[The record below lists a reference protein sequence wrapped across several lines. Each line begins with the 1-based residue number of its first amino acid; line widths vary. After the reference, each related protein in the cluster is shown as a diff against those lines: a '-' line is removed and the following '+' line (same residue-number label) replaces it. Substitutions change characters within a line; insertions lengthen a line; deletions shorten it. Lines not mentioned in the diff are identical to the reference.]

1 MPSIEWTDAEQSGG
15 GSGLPMKVK
24 VDGETGG
31 AWLLYDSG
39 AYGPAF
45 AWMPNGEGV
54 LNFAVLMGA
63 VTHTVTIDQTA
74 FDELTDDTKYS
85 YFQIVHGKP

>member
-1 MPSIEWTDAEQSGG
+1 MPAVEWTTAEQTGG

-31 AWLLYDSG
+31 AWLLYASN
-39 AYGPAF
+39 YGPAF
-45 AWMPNGEGV
+45 AWMPNSEGV
-54 LNFAVLMGA
+54 LNFSTLMGA

-74 FDELTDDTKYS
+74 FDELTDNTKYS
-85 YFQIVHGKP
+85 YYPVTHGKP

>member
-1 MPSIEWTDAEQSGG
+1 MAAIEWTTAEQTGG
-15 GSGLPMKVK
+15 GAGLPMKVK

-31 AWLLYDSG
+31 AWLLFDS

-45 AWMPNGEGV
+45 GWMPNTEGV

-63 VTHTVTIDQTA
+63 ITHTALITQEA
-74 FDELTDDTKYS
+74 FDELTDDSKWAYVR
-85 YFQIVHGKP
+85 IARGKP